1 MDKHKNHLVSY
12 LQSTLLVFVV
22 LCVSSVEAIYLG
34 IYSLIA
40 VVLVLL
46 VQAAFSQLY
55 LSKNEESQYP
65 LLLWIFCACLIPFS
79 KFYSDYS
86 SDTYFLIMNCI
97 AGVGVGR
104 LLACFCRGL
113 GKSFESLDEQHL
125 ASESIIF
132 ARALELLPVAFVVIL
147 FYLLMSL
154 QNGINGLVLVG
165 DLTLVAKFPII
176 MLIGSVFPMILIMRA
191 LTIIHRREKSND

>member
-12 LQSTLLVFVV
+12 LQSTLLVFVI

-34 IYSLIA
+34 VYSLIA

-46 VQAAFSQLY
+46 IQAAFSRIY

-65 LLLWIFCACLIPFS
+65 LLLWVFCACLIPFS

-97 AGVGVGR
+97 AGVAVGR

-113 GKSFESLDEQHL
+113 ADSFESLDEQNL
-125 ASESIIF
+125 VGESIIF
-132 ARALELLPVAFVVIL
+132 ARALELLPMAFVVIL

-165 DLTLVAKFPII
+165 DLTLVSKFPII
-176 MLIGSVFPMILIMRA
+176 MLIGSVFPMILIMKA
-191 LTIIHRREKSND
+191 LTIIHKRERSND

>member
-1 MDKHKNHLVSY
+1 VDKHKNHLVSY
-12 LQSTLLVFVV
+12 LQSTLLVFVI

-34 IYSLIA
+34 FYSLIA
-40 VVLVLL
+40 VVLVLI
-46 VQAAFSQLY
+46 VQAVFSQIY

-65 LLLWIFCACLIPFS
+65 LLLWVLCASLIPFS
-79 KFYSDYS
+79 RFYSDYS

-97 AGVGVGR
+97 AGVCVGR

-113 GKSFESLDEQHL
+113 AKSFEDLDEQHL
-125 ASESIIF
+125 VSESIVF
-132 ARALELLPVAFVVIL
+132 ARALELLPMAFVVIL

-176 MLIGSVFPMILIMRA
+176 MLIGSVFPMILIMKA
-191 LTIIHRREKSND
+191 LTIIHKRERSND